1 MKMIK
6 NLKLKVFTISWVV
19 LVAGIVAVNAPV
31 HTQQPGAALSAPHFH
46 HLHLNSTN
54 PAAAIDYYMQAIP
67 GTTKETVAGFEALRT
82 NNGMGGP
89 IYLLFSKV
97 STPPATTPDTVIW
110 HFGWILPDSRQAL
123 QQFHTMGLK
132 VMPMYTAE
140 DGGTIEITSDT
151 FPGTLTKTQLA
162 DAKAKGVMPSKTGGY
177 EYLIGPDDAMWEN
190 NGNGPVRFDH
200 LHMFHENPLCAQE
213 WYIAHLGIPR
223 PPARGGGPS
232 PSPTGDC
239 KVPYSEPSWPAPV
252 KSGFVRQPGGRVVVD
267 DVGFFIL
274 PKQGPAPLA
283 PTRGKV
289 VDHMGLSVPDLQA
302 AIARLKSE
310 GVTIIEGP
318 HTWGSTR
325 AAMIEGPDRVA
336 IELVEVK

>member
-1 MKMIK
+1 MTMKK
-6 NLKLKVFTISWVV
+6 TNYLRKLQTIC
-19 LVAGIVAVNAPV
+19 GILAAAAIVTLGRPV
-31 HTQQPGAALSAPHFH
+31 KTQQAPAAIPAPHFH
-46 HLHLNSTN
+46 HVHLNSTN
-54 PAAAIDYYMQAIP
+54 PAASIDYYMKAIP
-67 GTTKETVAGFEALRT
+67 GTTKETVAGFEAVKT

-89 IYLLFSKV
+89 IYMLFTKV
-97 STPPATTPDTVIW
+97 NTPPATPDTVIW
-110 HFGWILPDSRQAL
+110 HFGWILPDSREAL
-123 QQFHTMGLK
+123 QRFHTMGLQ
-132 VMPMYTAE
+132 VIPMYAAE

-162 DAKAKGVMPSKTGGY
+162 DAKAKGVMPTKTGGY
-177 EYLIGPDDAMWEN
+177 EYLKGPDGAIWEN

-200 LHMFHENPLCAQE
+200 LHIFHENPVCAQE

-232 PSPTGDC
+232 PAPTGDC
-239 KVPYSEPSWPAPV
+239 KVAYGEPSWPAPL

-274 PKQGPAPLA
+274 PKQGSAPLA
-283 PTRGKV
+283 PTRGTV
-289 VDHMGLSVPDLQA
+289 VDHMGLSVPDLQGT
-302 AIARLKSE
+302 IARLKSE
-310 GVTIIEGP
+310 GVTILEGP
-318 HTWGSTR
+318 HTWGNTR